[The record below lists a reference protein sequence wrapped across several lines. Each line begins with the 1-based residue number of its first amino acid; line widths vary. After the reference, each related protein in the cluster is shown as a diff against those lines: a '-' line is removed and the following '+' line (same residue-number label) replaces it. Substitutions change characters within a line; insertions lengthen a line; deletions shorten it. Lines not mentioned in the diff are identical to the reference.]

1 MYTNEL
7 SLFCHLRSL
16 DLSTKAKK
24 VIKKVVLSVVKIY
37 NAKEQTLTLKTSA
50 MKILMLGWELPPF
63 NSGGLGV
70 ACYQLC
76 KALSKKGADIEFV
89 LPYTADHNIDFMRI
103 NSAHPQDV
111 EAVINAG
118 IAYDS
123 FKYVKKTGEIEWVD
137 LFGQSAIYEEAVER
151 IVLLAEFDI
160 IHAHDWLTF
169 RAALRAKE
177 KTNKPLILHVHS
189 IESDRAGKEM
199 SGNPMVRE
207 IEATAM
213 LLADKVIAI
222 SNHTKKAIM
231 REYDIPADKIEI
243 VHNSM
248 DQDDILPLDDHNSYK
263 YLASLKSQG
272 YRVVVNVGRL
282 TIQKGLPNLLR
293 AAQHVVEHVPKTVF
307 LIVGSGE
314 QERELLELAAEL
326 GISQNVIFTGFQRGK
341 TWRDAFGVGD
351 LFVMPSLSEPFGL
364 TPLESIGYG
373 TPVLISRQSG
383 VSEILSNC
391 LKVDF
396 WDIDEMANQITA
408 VVQNDGLRDTLIAN
422 ATEEYRK
429 MSWNQAADK
438 LMDTYHRH
446 AGVPA

>member
-293 AAQHVVEHVPKTVF
+293 AAQHVVEHGVLLFAALVA
-307 LIVGSGE
+307 LSG
-314 QERELLELAAEL
+314 AP
-326 GISQNVIFTGFQRGK
+326 T
-341 TWRDAFGVGD
+341 
-351 LFVMPSLSEPFGL
+351 
-364 TPLESIGYG
+364 
-373 TPVLISRQSG
+373 
-383 VSEILSNC
+383 
-391 LKVDF
+391 
-396 WDIDEMANQITA
+396 
-408 VVQNDGLRDTLIAN
+408 
-422 ATEEYRK
+422 
-429 MSWNQAADK
+429 
-438 LMDTYHRH
+438 
-446 AGVPA
+446 